1 MRAEG
6 QGDARVSRIGVPLFR
21 PLQVLILN
29 LAALW
34 SQETAYL
41 SGMRAGRSHESV
53 DAAWLSRTHR

>member
-6 QGDARVSRIGVPLFR
+6 QGDARVSGIGDPSVHSLK
-21 PLQVLILN
+21 VLILI
-29 LAALW
+29 LAALR

-53 DAAWLSRTHR
+53 VAA